1 MTDAAQLTDE
11 ARAEEEA
18 WKRAH
23 GSECGCWKC
32 MHVKMPL
39 VEALDAA
46 QQENEA
52 LRASAEAMKEESETL
67 HEILT
72 KEGIPT
78 IDEFDALTVQERL
91 RLLVQKIPCAT

>member
-1 MTDAAQLTDE
+1 MTEVGQLTDE

-23 GSECGCWKC
+23 GSECQCWRC

-52 LRASAEAMKEESETL
+52 LRASADVMKKESDEL

-72 KEGIPT
+72 EVGIPT
-78 IDEFDALTVQERL
+78 IDGFDALIVQERL
-91 RLLVQKIPCAT
+91 RLLVRKIP